1 MNRTLLDRRRPLRS
15 DRIRAQLLESLENLL
30 LDGTLEK
37 ITVADIAEQVGLTRS
52 AFYFYFEN
60 KGAAVAAL
68 SERMYDQAAATASDL
83 FTMTGPPRARF
94 ESQIRGLVD
103 VWERNRALYGAM
115 LDARQTNPAVRE
127 LFDAGRE
134 SFIEP
139 LAAMIDAE
147 RAAGNAPD
155 GPPSTALATL
165 LLELNDHA
173 IERLAR
179 GDALPVQER
188 IEGLITIWLRTI
200 YGTDQ

>member
-1 MNRTLLDRRRPLRS
+1 MTRALLDRRRPLRS
-15 DRIRAQLLESLENLL
+15 DRIRAELLAGLEALL
-30 LDGTLEK
+30 HDGTLEK
-37 ITVADIAEQVGLTRS
+37 ITVADIAEQAGLTRS

-68 SERMYDQAAATASDL
+68 SEKMYDDAAETASDL

-94 ESQIRGLVD
+94 EHQIRGLVE
-103 VWERNRALYGAM
+103 VWERNRALYRAM
-115 LDARQTNPAVRE
+115 LDARQTNPDVRE

-139 LAAMIDAE
+139 LAGMIDAE
-147 RAAGNAPD
+147 RAAGNAPA
-155 GPPSTALATL
+155 GPSSTALATL

-179 GDALPVQER
+179 GDELPVEDR
-188 IEGLITIWLRTI
+188 IEGLITIWLRAI
-200 YGTDQ
+200 YGTES

>member
-1 MNRTLLDRRRPLRS
+1 MNRALLDRRRPLRS
-15 DRIRAQLLESLENLL
+15 DRIRAQLLESLETLL

-68 SERMYDQAAATASDL
+68 SERMYDEAAATATDL
-83 FTMTGPPRARF
+83 LAMTGPPRARF
-94 ESQIRGLVD
+94 EKQIRGLVE
-103 VWERNRALYGAM
+103 VWEKNQALYGAM

-127 LFDAGRE
+127 LFDEGRA
-134 SFIEP
+134 SFVEP

-155 GPPSTALATL
+155 GPSSVALATL

-173 IERLAR
+173 VERLAR
-179 GDALPVQER
+179 GDSLPVADR
-188 IEGLITIWLRTI
+188 IDGLITIWLRTI
-200 YGTDQ
+200 YGTEH